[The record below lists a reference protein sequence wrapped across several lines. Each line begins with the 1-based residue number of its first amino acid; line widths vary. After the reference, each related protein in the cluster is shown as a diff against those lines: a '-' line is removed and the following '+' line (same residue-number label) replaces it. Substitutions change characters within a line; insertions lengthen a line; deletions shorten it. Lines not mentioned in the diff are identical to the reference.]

1 MSKKIVIIGAGGH
14 GKVVANIAKLN
25 GYEQILFLDD
35 GGTKNTN
42 GMYPIVGTTE
52 EIVNYRD
59 YDFIVAI
66 GNNQIRK
73 KITDNL
79 FEQSFKV
86 VNLVHPT
93 AVIDDTAI
101 MGLGSVVM
109 ANAVINACAKLGKG
123 CIVNTSATVDH
134 DDVLGDYVHVC
145 PGAHIAG
152 TVAIGN
158 EAWIGIGASVINNV
172 TIASNCM
179 IGAGSVIVKNLSESG
194 TYVGVPARRIR

>member
-1 MSKKIVIIGAGGH
+1 
-14 GKVVANIAKLN
+14 
-25 GYEQILFLDD
+25 
-35 GGTKNTN
+35 
-42 GMYPIVGTTE
+42 MYPVVGTTE
-52 EIVNYRD
+52 EIVNYKD

-73 KITDNL
+73 KIANNL

-86 VNLVHPT
+86 VNLIHPT
-93 AVIDDTAI
+93 AVIDETVI

-109 ANAVINACAKLGKG
+109 ANAVINAYAKLGKG

-134 DDVLGDYVHVC
+134 DDVIEDYVHIC

-152 TVAIGN
+152 TTTIGH
-158 EAWIGIGASVINNV
+158 ETWVGIGSSVINNV
-172 TIASNCM
+172 TIASKCM

-194 TYVGVPARRIR
+194 TYVGVPARRIK